1 MKVPALNAALAGI
14 AMLAAAAFLVLDDD
28 GSGGPEP
35 AGGVDPRGAP
45 RARPASQARNG
56 RARAG
61 RHPRPHIRPRPS
73 GPGRRVDLLDSPGGR
88 VVARVGDET
97 EFGSLRRFWVAGRG
111 DWFGVPAPELGNGEL
126 GWIRDDRTVL
136 DVSQTH
142 YSIVADVS
150 EQTVGLRYGDRV
162 LDRIP
167 VTVGSQSS
175 PTPLGEY
182 AVTDGLVGEGVGPY
196 YGCCTRP
203 HRAPAE
209 PPRTGWAETGSRSM
223 AP

>member
-35 AGGVDPRGAP
+35 AGEWTLEALRAPVLLPRLGMDA
-45 RARPASQARNG
+45 
-56 RARAG
+56 ARAG
-61 RHPRPHIRPRPS
+61 RHPRPQLSARDRPARAAWTCSIRPAAGSSRES
-73 GPGRRVDLLDSPGGR
+73 GTKP
-88 VVARVGDET
+88 
-97 EFGSLRRFWVAGRG
+97 EFGSLRWFLVAEVRG

-162 LDRIP
+162 LDR
-167 VTVGSQSS
+167 
-175 PTPLGEY
+175 
-182 AVTDGLVGEGVGPY
+182 
-196 YGCCTRP
+196 
-203 HRAPAE
+203 
-209 PPRTGWAETGSRSM
+209 SRSR
-223 AP
+223 